1 MTAYTLFV
9 VALVAGATLGVDA
22 AARVSCSMANNYGPG
37 SLDVYNP
44 ACTDPAY
51 PYCSGNECGEC
62 SSGKTQYICDCPANH
77 ACVQA
82 VFNPVRNAAFCAP
95 LDATKY
101 GQACVADSDCT
112 TQLENT
118 GTQQFEV
125 AITMPCKNGVC
136 VFCNPQVEQ
145 TIICQFGPV
154 PDGTNDRGYGSKGGE
169 GRACSNIARV
179 WNSNVWPLASPLP
192 ADPYYRERSLYATPS
207 PTGAGSQSSATST
220 PAANP
225 SASRTPGATASLS
238 RGASPSG
245 SPAAVNSNSGA
256 SSGAAVS
263 SLLLLVTFALALV
276 TYEISLYK

>member
-1 MTAYTLFV
+1 MTICAVVV
-9 VALVAGATLGVDA
+9 VALIVGAALDA
-22 AARVSCSMANNYGPG
+22 EAATRTSCSMANNYGPG

-101 GQACVADSDCT
+101 GQACTVDADCT

-125 AITMPCKNGVC
+125 AITMPCKSGVC

-145 TIICQFGPV
+145 TIICQYGPV

-169 GRACSNIARV
+169 GRACSNLARA

-207 PTGAGSQSSATST
+207 PTGAAPQASASSTR
-220 PAANP
+220 AANP
-225 SASRTPGATASLS
+225 SMSATQAPTASLS
-238 RGASPSG
+238 RGASTSRT
-245 SPAAVNSNSGA
+245 PAAAAATSGA
-256 SSGAAVS
+256 SPWAIQFFGLCLLF
-263 SLLLLVTFALALV
+263 SLAILAPVQPL
-276 TYEISLYK
+276 